1 MAGSD
6 TVNQREKMV
15 ASQIEG
21 RGIYDAALL
30 AAFRQVP
37 REAFVTEKYKD
48 FAYDDGPLPIL
59 ENQTISQPYIV
70 ALMTEALRT
79 QPALRVLEVGTGSGY
94 QAAVL
99 ASCGCRV
106 YTVERVPELHESA
119 AHVLRDTGFSE
130 VRLRL
135 GDGSL
140 GWPEEA
146 PFDRIIVTAAAA
158 AVPPALRDQLVEEG
172 VLVAPI
178 GDDWLQVVRRYRK
191 QGEEFEAE
199 DLEGARFVPLIQD
212 QEDGTTT

>member
-1 MAGSD
+1 
-6 TVNQREKMV
+6 
-15 ASQIEG
+15 
-21 RGIYDAALL
+21 
-30 AAFRQVP
+30 
-37 REAFVTEKYKD
+37 
-48 FAYDDGPLPIL
+48 
-59 ENQTISQPYIV
+59 
-70 ALMTEALRT
+70 
-79 QPALRVLEVGTGSGY
+79 
-94 QAAVL
+94 
-99 ASCGCRV
+99 V

-146 PFDRIIVTAAAA
+146 PFDRIIVTAAAT

-191 QGEEFEAE
+191 QGEAFEAE